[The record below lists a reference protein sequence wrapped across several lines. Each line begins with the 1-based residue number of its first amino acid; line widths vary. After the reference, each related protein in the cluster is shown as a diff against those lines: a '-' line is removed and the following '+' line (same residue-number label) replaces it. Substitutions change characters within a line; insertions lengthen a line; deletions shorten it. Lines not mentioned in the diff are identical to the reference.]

1 MSTTKN
7 QSDQNTN
14 EVDIPKDRGDQKSDE
29 VNDGFI
35 IDPAKFKEALESL
48 LNQICFVRH
57 PKVGSFAGQ
66 LMTDGTG
73 FGFPGG
79 IGFLVD
85 SVEKIYPISVSIEKN
100 AARGVVYLK
109 DQ

>member
-14 EVDIPKDRGDQKSDE
+14 EVNISEEMEDKKSDE

-35 IDPAKFKEALESL
+35 IDPAKFKETLESL

-57 PKVGSFAGQ
+57 PKAGSFAGQ

-85 SVEKIYPISVSIEKN
+85 SVEKIYPISVPVEKN
-100 AARGVVYLK
+100 AARGVIYLK
-109 DQ
+109 TN